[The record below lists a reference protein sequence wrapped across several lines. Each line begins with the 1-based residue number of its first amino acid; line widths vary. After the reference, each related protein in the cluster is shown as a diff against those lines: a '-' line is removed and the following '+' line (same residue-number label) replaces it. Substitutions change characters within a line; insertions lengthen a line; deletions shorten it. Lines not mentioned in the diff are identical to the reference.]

1 MCYTFCSVSGKRPRL
16 EERFFIG
23 LSDGRGLARTSG
35 PAGFIKELPE
45 DVYEEI
51 VVVNDSREGYQ

>member
-1 MCYTFCSVSGKRPRL
+1 VSGKRPRL